1 MEARSLPVY
10 LQRDRILKALETHQV
25 VVVESPTGSGKTT
38 QIPLILHE
46 AGFTRR
52 GIVGVTQPRRIAA
65 VSVSKYI
72 ARQIGSAIPGT
83 VGYKMRFEDKTDP
96 STVIKIMTDGILLQ
110 EMKGGRDLS
119 PYSVIIVDE
128 AHERSLN
135 IDFILGLLK
144 GVLARRSDFR
154 VVVSSAT
161 INVEV
166 FSAYF
171 DGCPIVSIDA
181 PMYPVELAWEPPEA
195 EGDLASLVDKVA
207 EIVFRVEKKGGPGDV
222 LVFLQGELA
231 IKESLQRLADGDPD
245 ERLQLLPLYA
255 RLSAEEQQRVFKEF
269 PGRRKVI
276 VATNIAETSV
286 TIDGVTHVVDSGLAK
301 LNHYSPKTFTESLV
315 EVPVSKASCAQ
326 RRGPPGPAR
335 ATASTPR
342 PTTTPGRCTRSRRS
356 TAPTSRRSCCAW
368 RSWASWTSRA
378 STSSPRRAGRESSP
392 PSRRSACWTRWTN
405 GRSSPRSAG

>member
-10 LQRDRILKALETHQV
+10 QQRDRILKALETHQV

-46 AGFTRR
+46 ALYTRR

-65 VSVSKYI
+65 VSVSRFI
-72 ARQIGSAIPGT
+72 AGQVGSPIPGT
-83 VGYKMRFEDKTDP
+83 VGYKMRFEDRTDP

-119 PYSVIIVDE
+119 AYSVIIVDE

-144 GVLARRSDFR
+144 GVLIRRPDFR

-181 PMYPVELAWEPPEA
+181 PMYPVELRWEPPDA
-195 EGDLASLVDKVA
+195 EGDLASLVDKIA
-207 EIVFRVEKKGGPGDV
+207 EIVFAIEKKGGPGDV

-231 IKESLQRLADGDPD
+231 IKECLQRLADGDPD
-245 ERLQLLPLYA
+245 EHLQLLPLYA
-255 RLSAEEQQRVFKEF
+255 RLSHEEQQRVFQEF

-286 TIDGVTHVVDSGLAK
+286 TIDG
-301 LNHYSPKTFTESLV
+301 
-315 EVPVSKASCAQ
+315 
-326 RRGPPGPAR
+326 
-335 ATASTPR
+335 
-342 PTTTPGRCTRSRRS
+342 
-356 TAPTSRRSCCAW
+356 
-368 RSWASWTSRA
+368 
-378 STSSPRRAGRESSP
+378 
-392 PSRRSACWTRWTN
+392 
-405 GRSSPRSAG
+405 